1 MPRASSRIL
10 PHVVAC
16 AALIATILVACDRE
30 ERRFHERPPGGQ
42 QSGSISL
49 TELRPG
55 PTTPVSHTAPP
66 YEENA
71 WAISE
76 GQRLFN
82 WFNCSGCHANGGGG
96 MGPPLIDDKW
106 IYGSDPA
113 QIYSTIVEGRPR
125 GMPSF
130 RGRIPDSEVWKIVAY
145 VRSLGALTPR
155 DARPSR
161 SDDMMNSKPPS
172 RAPTNKPGQRAL
184 PPGDGQ

>member
-1 MPRASSRIL
+1 MGRV
-10 PHVVAC
+10 HVLARGIVAIALGSL
-16 AALIATILVACDRE
+16 AAAACDRE
-30 ERRFHERPPGGQ
+30 DRRFQERPP
-42 QSGSISL
+42 SGLQPTSISL

-55 PTTPVSHTAPP
+55 PTTPQTHSATA
-66 YEENA
+66 YDENA

-76 GQRLFN
+76 GQRLYN
-82 WFNCSGCHANGGGG
+82 WFNCVGCHANGGGG
-96 MGPPLIDDKW
+96 SGPPLIDDKW

-145 VRSLGALTPR
+145 VRSLAALTPR

-161 SDDMMNSKPPS
+161 SDDMMSGKPPS
-172 RAPTNKPGQRAL
+172 RAPTNTPRQKGA
-184 PPGDGQ
+184 PPGGDE

>member
-1 MPRASSRIL
+1 MMPIRLYRATVLALTSA
-10 PHVVAC
+10 VAVM
-16 AALIATILVACDRE
+16 AVASCDRE
-30 ERRFHERPPGGQ
+30 DRRFAERPPSGL
-42 QSGSISL
+42 QSASISL

-55 PTTPVSHTAPP
+55 PTTPVSHSSTA

-113 QIYSTIVEGRPR
+113 QIYSTIIEGRPR

-130 RGRIPDSEVWKIVAY
+130 RGRIPDSEVWKLVAY
-145 VRSLGALTPR
+145 VRNLGSLTPR
-155 DARPSR
+155 DARSAR
-161 SDDMMNSKPPS
+161 TDDMMNSKPPS
-172 RAPTNKPGQRAL
+172 RTPTNKPAQKGA
-184 PPGDGQ
+184 PPEDNE